1 MCDTCKEF
9 VDFRSSTFLQKKIQ
23 QSSYIYRQTWTMV
36 YIVGIGTHSDVIKGI
51 LPASQ
56 ETSVISIE
64 DFMKQLSTFQPED
77 KFICALGDN
86 AKRMEVVQKSYPTI
100 QPTQWIN
107 AVHISA
113 VIADNIQLGRGNVI
127 CAGAVVQTQ
136 AQIGNHCIINT
147 HASIDHHCKISD
159 FVHVAPNVAVCG
171 SVQIGEGS
179 FVATSSSVMPKLIL
193 APWSFIKAGTLVK
206 HSTGPIAMYQ
216 PYIKDSFTN
225 DIKMVADAGALTSA
239 TPYHSFVKKSEELL
253 CKTLGCKY
261 AILMNNGTSSTHC
274 LFLALKHKY
283 PHIGKI
289 YVPNHVYVAVWNT
302 ALYEYNPDQ
311 LEVLP
316 VDSRTLNMPED
327 ETFLHTLQPHSALVV
342 VHNVGNVI
350 HIPRIQALRPDL
362 VIVEDNCE
370 GLFGKHGTS
379 FTGTKSFCSSVSFF
393 ANKTITCGEGGAF
406 MTNDEDTYKYIRK
419 VHSQGMTSERY
430 VHDVLG
436 YNYRITNIQAAFL
449 YPQIVEYKSIIE
461 KKRALFAL
469 YKSLINHPN
478 VKWIESQPD
487 TESSSW
493 MMILRIRNSNY
504 RDMFAFFE
512 KRYIETRPFFYD
524 IHRHK
529 HLQSIP
535 VPEGTRSPLLNPDE
549 LVMLPSYPTL
559 EIPQVAYLSRM
570 VNEYAQSLM

>member
-1 MCDTCKEF
+1 MNMCDTCKEF

-206 HSTGPIAMYQ
+206 HSHSHLYLDPIISCLLM
-216 PYIKDSFTN
+216 
-225 DIKMVADAGALTSA
+225 LT
-239 TPYHSFVKKSEELL
+239 
-253 CKTLGCKY
+253 
-261 AILMNNGTSSTHC
+261 
-274 LFLALKHKY
+274 
-283 PHIGKI
+283 
-289 YVPNHVYVAVWNT
+289 
-302 ALYEYNPDQ
+302 
-311 LEVLP
+311 
-316 VDSRTLNMPED
+316 
-327 ETFLHTLQPHSALVV
+327 
-342 VHNVGNVI
+342 
-350 HIPRIQALRPDL
+350 
-362 VIVEDNCE
+362 
-370 GLFGKHGTS
+370 
-379 FTGTKSFCSSVSFF
+379 
-393 ANKTITCGEGGAF
+393 TI
-406 MTNDEDTYKYIRK
+406 
-419 VHSQGMTSERY
+419 
-430 VHDVLG
+430 
-436 YNYRITNIQAAFL
+436 
-449 YPQIVEYKSIIE
+449 
-461 KKRALFAL
+461 
-469 YKSLINHPN
+469 
-478 VKWIESQPD
+478 
-487 TESSSW
+487 
-493 MMILRIRNSNY
+493 
-504 RDMFAFFE
+504 
-512 KRYIETRPFFYD
+512 
-524 IHRHK
+524 
-529 HLQSIP
+529 
-535 VPEGTRSPLLNPDE
+535 
-549 LVMLPSYPTL
+549 
-559 EIPQVAYLSRM
+559 
-570 VNEYAQSLM
+570 